1 MLRIS
6 EFSRLTRIPAKTL
19 RYYDDIG
26 LFSPAQ
32 VDKFTGYR
40 YYSVNQL
47 PRLNRI
53 LALKELG
60 LSLEQIGDMLDKALT
75 PEQIRGML
83 MLKQAELQQ
92 QIQLEQMRLSYVESK
107 LKQIEQEG
115 LMTDYE
121 VVLKS
126 VAPVHAA
133 TKRATASDWPH
144 LGPTLDRAFDDLMN
158 HVQAHGK
165 LSEKPEECGI
175 TLYLDAEMPEKEIH
189 VEAAFGVV
197 GDIPSAGDIH
207 VYMLPAIDTAATV
220 VHHGSFATLDKAYHA
235 LIKWIESGD
244 YEICGPNREVNLEY
258 ERGGDQSKFVT
269 ELQFPVR
276 RKQA

>member
-26 LFSPAQ
+26 LFCPAQ

-47 PRLNRI
+47 ARLNRI

-60 LSLEQIGDMLDKALT
+60 LSLEQVKDMLDNNLT

-92 QIQLEQMRLSYVESK
+92 QIQQEQMRLLYVENK
-107 LKQIEQEG
+107 LKQIEEEG
-115 LMTDYE
+115 LMSDYE
-121 VVLKS
+121 VVIKS

-133 TKRATASDWPH
+133 TIRATTPDMAH
-144 LGPTLDRAFDDLMN
+144 IGQTLDRAFDTLMTYIGE
-158 HVQAHGK
+158 HGK
-165 LSEKPEECGI
+165 QSDKPEECGI
-175 TLYLDAEMPEKEIH
+175 TLYLDPEMPDKDILL
-189 VEAAFGVV
+189 EAALGIEGDMKAT
-197 GDIPSAGDIH
+197 GDIN
-207 VYMLPAIDTAATV
+207 VYTLPAIEMAASV
-220 VHHGSFATLDKAYHA
+220 VHHGPFNTLDKAYHA
-235 LIKWIESGD
+235 LFKWIEAND
-244 YEICGPNREVNLEY
+244 YEVCGPNREINLAY
-258 ERGGDQSKFVT
+258 ERGGDQNKYVT
-269 ELQFPVR
+269 ELQFPV
-276 RKQA
+276 KKKL